1 MLRLDGKVA
10 IVTGAARGQGAATAE
25 LLARQGAR
33 VVLTDL
39 LEDEGEATARHIGDA
54 ALFRRHDVSREDHWR
69 AIAEEIA
76 AKFGRLDIL
85 VNNAAFSPG
94 RTAIME
100 LEREQFARVLDVNL
114 IGSFLGMKAVIPHMM
129 RAGRGAIINVASVNA
144 LRGTCFTG
152 AYDASKW
159 GLRGLTKSAA
169 VELAPTGIRIN
180 TVLPGAI
187 DTPMLNPNGKDTSEV
202 VDAFRIGFG
211 RTGLPG
217 EVAAATLFLASDEA
231 SYVHGAELTV
241 DGGWSAGV
249 YLGDMPAKPETRE
262 G

>member
-10 IVTGAARGQGAATAE
+10 IVTGAARGQGVATAR

-33 VVLTDL
+33 VILTDL
-39 LEDEGEATARHIGDA
+39 LDEEGEAAARDIGA
-54 ALFRRHDVSREDHWR
+54 EALFRQHDVSREDHWQ
-69 AIAEEIA
+69 AIVEEVIV
-76 AKFGRLDIL
+76 KFDRLDIL
-85 VNNAAFSPG
+85 VNNAAISAG
-94 RTAIME
+94 RTPIMD
-100 LEREQFARVLDVNL
+100 LRRDQFARVLDVNL
-114 IGSFLGMKAVIPHMM
+114 IGPFLGMQAAIPHMT
-129 RAGRGAIINVASVNA
+129 RAGKGAIINVASVNA

-180 TVLPGAI
+180 AVFPGAI
-187 DTPMLNPNGKDTSEV
+187 DTPMLNPDGKDTSEV
-202 VDAFRIGFG
+202 VDAFGIGFG
-211 RTGLPG
+211 RTGLPD

-241 DGGWSAGV
+241 DGGWSSGV
-249 YLGDMPAKPETRE
+249 YLSGIPPKPEFPTA
-262 G
+262 